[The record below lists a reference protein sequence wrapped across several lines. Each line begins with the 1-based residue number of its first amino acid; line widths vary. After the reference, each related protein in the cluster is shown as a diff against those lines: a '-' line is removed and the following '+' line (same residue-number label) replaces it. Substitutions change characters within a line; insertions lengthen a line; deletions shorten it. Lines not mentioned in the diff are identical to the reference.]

1 MCILCLRNDFW
12 MCHAILGSTFRNKTT
27 SKIRPLTTV
36 PRVVIFVRFYCT
48 YKHTYIRS
56 LSCGL
61 YSQCTSFPVICH
73 FRRKEIPQD
82 FPAEHPY
89 SSHREKFRVFP
100 DTRREEDVLSSD
112 KEIVEVPLCKV
123 IDRAQFKGWRR
134 EEVGYYRPFSA
145 RNRAEDEERLRLAT
159 RALTTKHKVYLCVLC
174 LCMMHCTQVRTYM
187 CVQ

>member
-1 MCILCLRNDFW
+1 MCVYIHSFSVPVAFQGLCLR
-12 MCHAILGSTFRNKTT
+12 I
-27 SKIRPLTTV
+27 PLCEF
-36 PRVVIFVRFYCT
+36 IYACT
-48 YKHTYIRS
+48 PYIRTCKTYVHS

-174 LCMMHCTQVRTYM
+174 LCMMHCTQVHTYM